1 MISIRILSARIHFCF
16 KSQLSSSKRFIR
28 MIDYTV
34 WTTLLPLELIKI
46 RVGWT
51 RLDHM
56 SRSVSDGLVN
66 GVDCEILLSMGH
78 RLWELAGV
86 FQICTTVQCKAKVQC
101 YSPMIFLDYF
111 DSQSLTVKLWLLEQ
125 PNKTSVGPD
134 FQF

>member
-16 KSQLSSSKRFIR
+16 KSQSSSSKRFLR

-56 SRSVSDGLVN
+56 YRSVSDGLVN
-66 GVDCEILLSMGH
+66 GVDCEILLSTGH

-86 FQICTTVQCKAKVQC
+86 FQICTTVRLKSNAIHQW
-101 YSPMIFLDYF
+101 YSLTT
-111 DSQSLTVKLWLLEQ
+111 LTVKVWLLEQ